1 MKLGAVGTLHIRG
14 TLLRVTTYQTRLRT
28 FIIIRKTSAPSILPF
43 SLPPSTLSFPHSHS
57 RPLHPKTPPSA
68 TIAAA
73 APPEPLVSPNLI
85 PAPPAFDATAP
96 GASVILEGPAGIVCV
111 AIAALYALLMLAKTL
126 LSDGPGP
133 ARFDELVMLL
143 TTAALVFVFELDG
156 AAVIDDEAFDVAEAS
171 AEEIEVKPG
180 VALAADAPPCA
191 WTIAVR
197 KKRMSMRAEAR
208 NVDVDVELDIVAELF
223 DLVFCVDEDFRKE
236 AGRTRL
242 LQVREYHEIE

>member
-1 MKLGAVGTLHIRG
+1 M
-14 TLLRVTTYQTRLRT
+14 
-28 FIIIRKTSAPSILPF
+28 
-43 SLPPSTLSFPHSHS
+43 
-57 RPLHPKTPPSA
+57 
-68 TIAAA
+68 
-73 APPEPLVSPNLI
+73 
-85 PAPPAFDATAP
+85 
-96 GASVILEGPAGIVCV
+96 

-191 WTIAVR
+191 WAMAVR
-197 KKRMSMRAEAR
+197 KKRMMSMRAEAR
-208 NVDVDVELDIVAELF
+208 NVDAIVDMVTSSIFVCRMYMMD
-223 DLVFCVDEDFRKE
+223 RKE
-236 AGRTRL
+236 TGRGYCS
-242 LQVREYHEIE
+242 LQRKNHEFRGFE